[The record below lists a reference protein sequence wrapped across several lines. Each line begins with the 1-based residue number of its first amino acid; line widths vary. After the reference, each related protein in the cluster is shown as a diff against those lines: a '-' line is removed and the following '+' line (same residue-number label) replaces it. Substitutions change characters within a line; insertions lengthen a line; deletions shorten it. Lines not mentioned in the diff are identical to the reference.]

1 MDVVAREVTVRGRVQ
16 GVFFRD
22 SCRQQAERL
31 GITGWVRNE
40 PDGTVRGHFEGEQ
53 GAVEQLV
60 DWCREGPRHA
70 QVEGIDVSPAEL
82 ARPAGF
88 ATR

>member
-31 GITGWVRNE
+31 GVTGWVRNE
-40 PDGTVRGHFEGEQ
+40 PDGTVRAHLEGEESSV
-53 GAVEQLV
+53 AQLV
-60 DWCREGPRHA
+60 DWCGEGPRHA
-70 QVEGIDVSPAEL
+70 SVESVDVSPAE
-82 ARPAGF
+82 PAGHARF
-88 ATR
+88 EAR

>member
-22 SCRQQAERL
+22 SCRLQAERL
-31 GITGWVRNE
+31 GVTGWVRNE

-53 GAVEQLV
+53 DAVDRLV
-60 DWCREGPRHA
+60 DWCRDGPRHA
-70 QVEGIDVSPAEL
+70 HVEAVDVSAAE
-82 ARPAGF
+82 PSGQSGF
-88 ATR
+88 AAR